1 MTDGINDAK
10 NPLSRPGWPPKVL
23 QFGDEAQIR
32 EIKRR
37 DDEPVAL
44 LLTLKDIERIIEW
57 YSISDELRPASLADQ
72 ALLARLREELA

>member
-1 MTDGINDAK
+1 MTDGINDATK
-10 NPLSRPGWPPKVL
+10 AANPLDRPL

-37 DDEPVAL
+37 EDEPVAL
-44 LLTLKDIERIIEW
+44 LLTMKDIERIIEW
-57 YSISDELRPASLADQ
+57 YNICDELRPASLADQ

>member
-1 MTDGINDAK
+1 MTDGINAA
-10 NPLSRPGWPPKVL
+10 LSRPGWPPKVL

-44 LLTLKDIERIIEW
+44 LLTMKDIERIIEW
-57 YSISDELRPASLADQ
+57 YDICDELRPASLADQ
-72 ALLARLREELA
+72 ALVARLREELA